1 MTLYEVYKDSLKKLK
16 NPDADEISVRILLCH
31 NNGIKSMSGFYI
43 HKNEN
48 IRDFPGFLEQFNRF
62 LAGEPIQYILG
73 ETDFLGLTF
82 NVDKRVLIPR
92 QETEEVVTQA
102 YLRAL
107 QKLGD
112 HVINVADICCGSGVM
127 GITLAKK
134 LKVRYLFMSDVSED
148 AIDVAKENA
157 KKNDVIA
164 NFFVGNACD
173 ELVKAGAKVDL
184 LVANPPYILNR
195 NEVDESVMNNE
206 PHIALFADEE
216 LTVYR
221 DIFKALPKLK
231 EKGKDLLC
239 VFEIGYDLKEKLTK
253 IIEETMRNV
262 SFGFVKDINGKERI
276 LILELK

>member
-16 NPDADEISVRILLCH
+16 NPDTDEISVRILLCH

-48 IRDFPGFLEQFNRF
+48 IMDLPLFLNQFERF
-62 LAGEPIQYILG
+62 LSGEPIQYILG
-73 ETDFLGLTF
+73 ETEFLGLDF
-82 NVDKRVLIPR
+82 YVDKRVLIPR

-107 QKLGD
+107 QEFGD
-112 HVINVADICCGSGVM
+112 NVINVADICCGSGVM

-134 LKVRYLFMSDVSED
+134 LKVRYLFMSDISED
-148 AIDVAKENA
+148 AIEVA
-157 KKNDVIA
+157 KKNASRNEVIA
-164 NFFVGNACD
+164 NFFVGDACN

-195 NEVDESVMNNE
+195 EDVDQSVLDNE
-206 PHIALFADEE
+206 PHLALFADEE
-216 LTVYR
+216 LSVYKH
-221 DIFKALPKLK
+221 IFDALPKIK
-231 EKGKDLLC
+231 NKKLLC

-253 IIEETMRNV
+253 LLEKTVKNAT
-262 SFGFVKDINGKERI
+262 FGFAKDINGKERI
-276 LILELK
+276 LILELR

>member
-1 MTLYEVYKDSLKKLK
+1 MTLYEVYKESVKKLA
-16 NPDADEISVRILLCH
+16 NPDTDEIAVRILLCH

-48 IRDFPGFLEQFNRF
+48 IKDFPLFSRQFEEFLK
-62 LAGEPIQYILG
+62 GKPIQYILN
-73 ETDFLGLTF
+73 ETEFLGLNF
-82 NVDKRVLIPR
+82 YVDERVLIPR

-107 QKLGD
+107 QKFGD
-112 HVINVADICCGSGVM
+112 RVINVADICCGSGVM

-134 LKVRYLFMSDVSED
+134 LTVRYLFMSDISSEAIEVSRKN
-148 AIDVAKENA
+148 AENLG
-157 KKNDVIA
+157 VIA
-164 NFFVGNACD
+164 NFFTGNACD

-195 NEVDESVMNNE
+195 EEVDKSVLDYE
-206 PHIALFADEE
+206 PHLALFADEK
-216 LTVYR
+216 LSVYR

-231 EKGKDLLC
+231 NKELLC
-239 VFEIGYDLKEKLTK
+239 VFEIGYDLKDKLINLIK
-253 IIEETMRNV
+253 ETLRNV
-262 SFGFVKDINGKERI
+262 TFGFVRDINGKERI

>member
-1 MTLYEVYKDSLKKLK
+1 MTLYEVYKESVKRLA
-16 NPDADEISVRILLCH
+16 NPDVDEIAVRILLCH

-48 IRDFPGFLEQFNRF
+48 IRDLQGFLSQFEEF
-62 LAGEPIQYILG
+62 LVGKPIQYILK
-73 ETDFLGLTF
+73 ETEFLGLNF
-82 NVDKRVLIPR
+82 YVDERVLIPR

-107 QKLGD
+107 QKFGD

-127 GITLAKK
+127 GISIAKK
-134 LKVRYLFMSDVSED
+134 LKVRYLFMSDISKD
-148 AIDVAKENA
+148 AIDVAKKNA
-157 KKNDVIA
+157 NDLDVVG

-184 LVANPPYILNR
+184 LVANPPYILNKE
-195 NEVDESVMNNE
+195 EVDKSVLEHE
-206 PHIALFADEE
+206 PHIALFADEK
-216 LTVYR
+216 LSVYR

-231 EKGKDLLC
+231 NKEMLC
-239 VFEIGYDLKEKLTK
+239 VFEIGYDLKDKLTDLIK
-253 IIEETMRNV
+253 ETMKNV
-262 SFGFVKDINGKERI
+262 TFGFVKDINGKERI